1 MPATLRASATGEVFT
16 LEDYSLIG
24 RSSEATICL
33 SDAGVSRQHA
43 AIRRD
48 GVHYWLTDLGSSNG
62 SYVNDMAL
70 TSARVLRNGDR
81 VRFGGSIFHFVQSGA
96 GQAGDAGGAGMKT
109 QVFLAEPAPLRH
121 DAVTLFVADLKG
133 FTLMSSRL
141 SPEQVANLL
150 REWYADCN
158 AILKQHGASIDKF
171 IGDCVFAYWHG
182 TDPVIRASA
191 VEAALALRAAEI
203 GATSPTREFLKA
215 RMDIVLDCRIGLHL
229 GDVAIG
235 AMGRGINTALGDAVN
250 IAFRIEGLTRKL
262 DEPILASTAF
272 LQGWEHGRDLF
283 QSAGSHAVKGHPEM
297 IEVFALRR

>member
-1 MPATLRASATGEVFT
+1 MPATLKAPATGEVFT
-16 LEDYSLIG
+16 LEDYSRIG
-24 RSSEATICL
+24 RSRDATICL

-62 SYVNDMAL
+62 SYVNDLAL
-70 TSARVLRNGDR
+70 TAARVLRNGDR
-81 VRFGGSIFHFVQSGA
+81 VRFGGSVFHFLQGEA
-96 GQAGDAGGAGMKT
+96 GQAGDAGSAGMKT
-109 QVFLAEPAPLRH
+109 QVFLADPAPLRR

-141 SPEQVANLL
+141 SPEQVASLL

-158 AILKQHGASIDKF
+158 AVLKQHGASIDKF

-182 TDPVIRASA
+182 TDAVIRAAA
-191 VEAALALRAAEI
+191 VEAALALRAAET
-203 GATSPTREFLKA
+203 ATASPTRAFLKA
-215 RMDIVLDCRIGLHL
+215 QMDIALDCRIGLHL

-250 IAFRIEGLTRKL
+250 LAFRIEGLTRQL

-283 QSAGSHAVKGHPEM
+283 QPAGRHAVKGHPEPV
-297 IEVFALRR
+297 EVFSLRR